1 LPDAGQFWAT
11 PLVVGRRLY
20 AFASSGK
27 CFIVD
32 LTETG
37 GEVVGQSDLGT
48 EVLGSPAADQ
58 DALYVRSVDALWKIQ
73 EARDRS

>member
-1 LPDAGQFWAT
+1 
-11 PLVVGRRLY
+11 
-20 AFASSGK
+20 
-27 CFIVD
+27 VD